1 MAGMLP
7 LLREMFPGKV
17 MLTVEDVAQVL
28 GRTGA
33 GGYEQTREQLAAGVI
48 VPGLRKVGGSWLVP
62 ITALASALDGLVQL
76 NEEGMASPKALPAR
90 RAVLPSS
97 PPGDRPRRGRIPNR
111 LKQQQARAVVF
122 WSVVLAKEWSKRMHE
137 GFPPASHSGP
147 REGGRL

>member
-1 MAGMLP
+1 MVGMLP

-62 ITALASALDGLVQL
+62 ITALAAALDSLVQL
-76 NEEGMASPKALPAR
+76 DDEGRAAPKELPAR
-90 RAVLPSS
+90 RAVLPSN
-97 PPGDRPRRGRIPNR
+97 PLVDRPRRGRIPNR

-122 WSVVLAKEWSKRMHE
+122 WSVVLSVEAAVRLDAVI
-137 GFPPASHSGP
+137 GPPTCLKP